1 MKKHASLILGLIQF
15 FVAIGAVP
23 AGYSMIV
30 EPSGSDLGMT
40 TEILEGSPFSSF
52 LIPGIFL
59 FTVNGIFNIIA
70 AILSFRKSRYAGLT
84 GLFLGFALLIW
95 ISVQVYSVG
104 LNHFLQPSYFII
116 GLFEIF
122 ISIILIRKNKI

>member
-40 TEILEGSPFSSF
+40 TAILEGSPFSSF

-70 AILSFRKSRYAGLT
+70 AVLSFRKYRYAGLA